1 MSSTKAADAELM
13 FTCDTCG
20 ERFNTVEDAQIHN
33 RNTHRE
39 IAQRGDSD
47 LGLSTSTPAEDREEQ
62 RA

>member
-33 RNTHRE
+33 RNAHR
-39 IAQRGDSD
+39 DSD
-47 LGLSTSTPAEDREEQ
+47 LGSSTSTPAEDREEQ